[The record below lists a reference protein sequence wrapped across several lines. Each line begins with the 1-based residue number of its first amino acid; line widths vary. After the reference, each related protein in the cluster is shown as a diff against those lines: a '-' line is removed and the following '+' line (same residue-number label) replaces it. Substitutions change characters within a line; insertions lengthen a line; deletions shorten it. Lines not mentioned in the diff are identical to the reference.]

1 MGKMA
6 NILVTGG
13 AGYIGSHAVKMLGE
27 QGHNLVVLDN
37 LSKGFREAVLH
48 GQLIVGDT
56 GDKKLVEKILA
67 ENDIDSVMHFAASTV
82 VPESVLEPLKY
93 YNNNTRNT
101 LSLIECCVEADVK
114 NFIFSS
120 TAAVYGIP
128 DIESVTED
136 TPTNPINP
144 YGASKLL
151 SEIILRDTC
160 AASGMKHVIL
170 RYFNVAG
177 CDPDGKIGQ
186 STPDATLL
194 IKVAAEVA
202 EGKREHLKIYGTDY
216 PTSDGTGVR
225 DYIHVN
231 DLVDAHVKALDYLQ
245 QGGESQTFNC
255 GYGRGYSV
263 KDVVAAINS
272 VYGQPIKVIERSRRE
287 GDPPALVADSEK
299 LKRLTNW
306 QPRFD
311 DLNLIVE
318 TALNWERDK
327 AY

>member
-1 MGKMA
+1 MA

-27 QGHNLVVLDN
+27 QGHKLVVLDN
-37 LSKGFREAVLH
+37 LNKGFREAVLH

>member
-1 MGKMA
+1 MA

-27 QGHNLVVLDN
+27 QGHKLVVLDN
-37 LSKGFREAVLH
+37 LNKGFREAVLH

-311 DLNLIVE
+311 DLNLIVK
-318 TALNWERDK
+318 TALDWERNK
-327 AY
+327 KY

>member
-1 MGKMA
+1 MA

-27 QGHNLVVLDN
+27 QGHKLVVLDN

-114 NFIFSS
+114 HFIFSS

-128 DIESVTED
+128 NIESVTED

-151 SEIILRDTC
+151 SEIILRDAC
-160 AASGMKHVIL
+160 AASGMKHAIL

-225 DYIHVN
+225 DYIHVT
-231 DLVDAHVKALDYLQ
+231 DLVDAHVKALGYLQ

-311 DLNLIVE
+311 DLNLIVK
-318 TALNWERDK
+318 TALDWERNK
-327 AY
+327 RY

>member
-1 MGKMA
+1 MA

-27 QGHNLVVLDN
+27 QGHKLVVLDN
-37 LSKGFREAVLH
+37 LNKGFREAVLH

-114 NFIFSS
+114 HFIFSS

-128 DIESVTED
+128 DVESVTED

-194 IKVAAEVA
+194 IKAAAEVA

>member
-1 MGKMA
+1 
-6 NILVTGG
+6 
-13 AGYIGSHAVKMLGE
+13 MLGE

-151 SEIILRDTC
+151 SEIILRDAC
-160 AASGMKHVIL
+160 AASGMKHAIL

-202 EGKREHLKIYGTDY
+202 EGRREHLKIYGTDY

-231 DLVDAHVKALDYLQ
+231 DLVDAHVKALGYLQ

>member
-1 MGKMA
+1 MA

-27 QGHNLVVLDN
+27 QGHKLVVLDN

-114 NFIFSS
+114 HFIFSS

-128 DIESVTED
+128 NIESVTED

-225 DYIHVN
+225 DYIHVT
-231 DLVDAHVKALDYLQ
+231 DLVGAHVKALDYLQ
-245 QGGESQTFNC
+245 QGGEPQTFNC

-311 DLNLIVE
+311 DLNLIVK

>member
-1 MGKMA
+1 MA

-56 GDKKLVEKILA
+56 GDKKLVGKILA

-151 SEIILRDTC
+151 SEIILRDAC
-160 AASGMKHVIL
+160 AASGMKHAIL

-225 DYIHVN
+225 DYIHVT
-231 DLVDAHVKALDYLQ
+231 DLVDAHVKALGYLQ
-245 QGGESQTFNC
+245 QGGDSRVLNC

-263 KDVVAAINS
+263 KDVVTAVNS
-272 VYGQPIKVIERSRRE
+272 VYGQPIKVIEGARRE
-287 GDPPALVADSEK
+287 GDPPALVANSEK

-311 DLNLIVE
+311 DLNLIVK
-318 TALNWERDK
+318 TALDWERNK
-327 AY
+327 KY

>member
-1 MGKMA
+1 MA

>member
-151 SEIILRDTC
+151 SEIILRDAC
-160 AASGMKHVIL
+160 AASGMKHAIL

-202 EGKREHLKIYGTDY
+202 EGRREHLKIYGTDY

>member
-1 MGKMA
+1 MA

-37 LSKGFREAVLH
+37 LNKGFREAVLH

-114 NFIFSS
+114 HFIFSS

-151 SEIILRDTC
+151 SEIILRDAC
-160 AASGMKHVIL
+160 AASGMKHAIL

-272 VYGQPIKVIERSRRE
+272 VYGQPIKVIESSMRE
-287 GDPPALVADSEK
+287 RDPPVLVADSEK
-299 LKRLTNW
+299 LKRHTNW

-311 DLNLIVE
+311 YLNLIVK
-318 TALNWERDK
+318 TALDWERNK
-327 AY
+327 KY

>member
-1 MGKMA
+1 MA

-27 QGHNLVVLDN
+27 QGHKLVVLDN

-114 NFIFSS
+114 HFIFSS

-128 DIESVTED
+128 NIESVTED

-151 SEIILRDTC
+151 SEIILRDAC
-160 AASGMKHVIL
+160 AASGMKHAIL

>member
-1 MGKMA
+1 MC
-6 NILVTGG
+6 I
-13 AGYIGSHAVKMLGE
+13 
-27 QGHNLVVLDN
+27 
-37 LSKGFREAVLH
+37 
-48 GQLIVGDT
+48 
-56 GDKKLVEKILA
+56 
-67 ENDIDSVMHFAASTV
+67 
-82 VPESVLEPLKY
+82 
-93 YNNNTRNT
+93 
-101 LSLIECCVEADVK
+101 
-114 NFIFSS
+114 
-120 TAAVYGIP
+120 
-128 DIESVTED
+128 
-136 TPTNPINP
+136 
-144 YGASKLL
+144 
-151 SEIILRDTC
+151 RDRC

-225 DYIHVN
+225 DYIHVT
-231 DLVDAHVKALDYLQ
+231 DLVGAHVKALGYLQ

-311 DLNLIVE
+311 DFNLIVK
-318 TALNWERDK
+318 TALDWERNK
-327 AY
+327 RY

>member
-1 MGKMA
+1 MA

-37 LSKGFREAVLH
+37 LSKGFRAAVLH

-114 NFIFSS
+114 HFIFSS

-128 DIESVTED
+128 NIESVTED

-151 SEIILRDTC
+151 SEIILRDAC
-160 AASGMKHVIL
+160 AASGMKHTIL

-231 DLVDAHVKALDYLQ
+231 DLVDAHVKALGYLQ

-263 KDVVAAINS
+263 RDVISAVNDVYGKSIDVVEE
-272 VYGQPIKVIERSRRE
+272 ERRL
-287 GDPPALVADSEK
+287 GDPPALIANPTK
-299 LKRLTNW
+299 LQLLTGW
-306 QPRFD
+306 KPKLA
-311 DLNLIVE
+311 DLNLIVK
-318 TALNWERDK
+318 TALQWEK
-327 AY
+327 YKIY

>member
-1 MGKMA
+1 MA

-37 LSKGFREAVLH
+37 LNKGFREAVLH

-151 SEIILRDTC
+151 SEIILRDAC
-160 AASGMKHVIL
+160 AASGMKHAIL

-311 DLNLIVE
+311 DLNLIVK
-318 TALNWERDK
+318 TALDWERNK
-327 AY
+327 KY

>member
-114 NFIFSS
+114 HFIFSS

-128 DIESVTED
+128 NIESVTED